1 MTSVLLALSHGN
13 RAKAEVHSG
22 RETHPLP
29 LSSEVVE
36 LWFDSQ
42 SPEVIL
48 LLTKS
53 PFTQVLEVRRDLGI
67 DDGGVVIQNHGGQK
81 EMPPHY

>member
-36 LWFDSQ
+36 LWFNSQ

-53 PFTQVLEVRRDLGI
+53 PFKQVLEVRRDLGI

>member
-22 RETHPLP
+22 RETHPLC

-36 LWFDSQ
+36 LWFNSQ
-42 SPEVIL
+42 SPDII

-53 PFTQVLEVRRDLGI
+53 PFKQILEVRRDLGI
-67 DDGGVVIQNHGGQK
+67 DDRGVVIQNHGGQK